1 MPRHPAPLSVS
12 DRDHPALIRRI
23 TLGWPFRSRV
33 ARDTLEEMPPES
45 VLRRR
50 RRLTSLVGAA
60 LVVLVGGGL
69 SIAAVTMTAEASS
82 QLDAMLPSAT
92 DALADARG
100 SFDEL
105 RVAHEAAQVE
115 LDDSAG
121 TVLDESARD
130 ALAAALD
137 EVSVREADARAELAD
152 AAELLDRVRAADR
165 SVMALGEPL
174 REAATELGT
183 QEFDDLERFS
193 RSVVALADPLA
204 ALAAAVDAWNDVRK
218 AEEERI
224 LRERYTNHVW
234 TSGWIPELDAC
245 RGSVDL
251 SAQYG
256 IGAIAE
262 HWSCGGKDFPDDPGT
277 IITLTGVH
285 AGTYRVE
292 GIVKMLDQ
300 ATATVADLPRGYD
313 LVYQTCQNGQSS
325 SMSYTALTRLD

>member
-1 MPRHPAPLSVS
+1 
-12 DRDHPALIRRI
+12 
-23 TLGWPFRSRV
+23 
-33 ARDTLEEMPPES
+33 MPPAS

-82 QLDAMLPSAT
+82 QLDAMLPNAT

-105 RVAHEAAQVE
+105 RVAHEAAQVA

-121 TVLDESARD
+121 TVPDESARD

-137 EVSVREADARAELAD
+137 ETSLREAGARAELAD

-183 QEFDDLERFS
+183 QEFDDVERFS
-193 RSVVALADPLA
+193 ESVVALADPLE
-204 ALAAAVDAWNDVRK
+204 ALAAAVDAWNEAQK
-218 AEEERI
+218 AEQERI

-262 HWSCGGKDFPDDPGT
+262 HWSCGGKNFPDDPGT

-292 GIVKMLDQ
+292 GIVKMLNQ
-300 ATATVADLPRGYD
+300 ATASVADLPHGYD

-325 SMSYTALTRLD
+325 TMSYTALTRLD

>member
-1 MPRHPAPLSVS
+1 
-12 DRDHPALIRRI
+12 
-23 TLGWPFRSRV
+23 
-33 ARDTLEEMPPES
+33 MPPAS

-50 RRLTSLVGAA
+50 RRLTSVVGAA

-82 QLDAMLPSAT
+82 QLDAMLPNAT
-92 DALADARG
+92 DALGDALG

-105 RVAHEAAQVE
+105 RVAHEAAQVA

-121 TVLDESARD
+121 TVPDESARD

-137 EVSVREADARAELAD
+137 ETSLREADARAELAD

-183 QEFDDLERFS
+183 QEFNDVERFS
-193 RSVVALADPLA
+193 ESVVALADPLE
-204 ALAAAVDAWNDVRK
+204 ALAAAVDTWNEAQK
-218 AEEERI
+218 AEQERI

-256 IGAIAE
+256 IAAIAE
-262 HWSCGGKDFPDDPGT
+262 HWSCGGKNFPDDPGT

-292 GIVKMLDQ
+292 GIVKMLNQ
-300 ATATVADLPRGYD
+300 STASVADLPRGYD

-325 SMSYTALTRLD
+325 TMSYTALTRLD

>member
-1 MPRHPAPLSVS
+1 
-12 DRDHPALIRRI
+12 
-23 TLGWPFRSRV
+23 
-33 ARDTLEEMPPES
+33 MPPAS
-45 VLRRR
+45 KLRRR

-60 LVVLVGGGL
+60 VVVLLGGAL
-69 SIAAVTMTAEASS
+69 SIATVTMTADASA
-82 QLDAMLPSAT
+82 QLDALLPDAT
-92 DALADARG
+92 DAVADARAN
-100 SFDEL
+100 FDEL
-105 RVAHEAAQVE
+105 RDTRDAAQVA

-121 TVLDESARD
+121 SVLDEAARD

-137 EVSVREADARAELAD
+137 ETSLPEADARAELEAAD
-152 AAELLDRVRAADR
+152 ELLDRVRTADR
-165 SVMALGEPL
+165 SVIALGEPL
-174 REAATELGT
+174 REAATAIGGL
-183 QEFDDLERFS
+183 EFDDLERFS
-193 RSVVALADPLA
+193 ERVAALDEPLA
-204 ALAAAVDAWNDVRK
+204 ALAVAVDAWNAAWK
-218 AEEERI
+218 AEQERI

-292 GIVKMLDQ
+292 GIVKMLNQ
-300 ATATVADLPRGYD
+300 STATVADLPHGYD
-313 LVYQTCQNGQSS
+313 LIYQTCQNGQSS
-325 SMSYTALTRLD
+325 TMSLTGLTRLD